1 MKNINEIKSE
11 IENKLRNLERSIVA
25 TPSESYLESF
35 TKANGGSSDFLLVQ
49 LAKNYGYKLALEEIN
64 RLIEITDTPESR
76 NVWIL
81 KSVVYGYPKYHEYE
95 DPQKL
100 LDHVLALNKEE
111 DGYGYIYTNVKDNQV
126 KETFLGYNTIKDYC
140 VVRDEEIFNL
150 LEIHL

>member
-1 MKNINEIKSE
+1 MKNINKIKSE

-64 RLIEITDTPESR
+64 RLIEITDTPEPK

-81 KSVVYGYPKYHEYE
+81 KSIVYGYPKYYEYN
-95 DPQKL
+95 DPEEL
-100 LDHVLALNKEE
+100 LDHVRDLSGEE
-111 DGYGYIYTNVKDNQV
+111 DGYGYIYTNVKDNQI
-126 KETFLGYNTIKDYC
+126 KNRLLGYDTIKDYC